1 MPFDV
6 GGNTLSSLQ
15 TKLYNDTTI
24 VRSGL
29 VCYLDAGIANSYS
42 GTGTTWTDLSGNGYD
57 ATLVNGP
64 TYNTS
69 NGGSI
74 VFDGSNDYAEIN
86 VNSWIRS
93 NSTAY
98 TFSSFFY
105 LTTADGGAPYNLMT
119 SPLDSNNNDGFWQHL
134 NLGGIWYW
142 RLEDN
147 SAGETGGNVENSSG
161 FSSGNWYHEVTV
173 VKTNSLS
180 FYRNGSLIST
190 ISTTFNWANLRND
203 GTAYIY
209 LGSGYFIGTGYQMTG
224 RIANFAFYN
233 RELSAAEVLQNYN
246 AHRRRFNI

>member
-6 GGNTLSSLQ
+6 GGNILTNVR
-15 TKLYNDTTI
+15 TRLYNDTTI

-29 VCYLDAGIANSYS
+29 QIYLDAAVPASYAGS
-42 GTGTTWTDLSGNGYD
+42 GTTWTDLSGNGYN

-64 TYNTS
+64 TYSTT
-69 NGGSI
+69 GSGVI

-105 LTTADGGAPYNLMT
+105 LTSADGGAPYNLMT
-119 SPLDSNNNDGFWQHL
+119 SPIDSNNNDGFWQHL
-134 NLGGIWYW
+134 NLGSNWLW
-142 RLEDN
+142 RTEDN
-147 SAGETGGNVENSSG
+147 SAGENGGNAESPSG
-161 FSSGNWYHEVTV
+161 FSGGNWYHEVAV
-173 VKTNSLS
+173 VKTNSLL

-190 ISTTFNWANLRND
+190 ISTTFSWANLRND

-209 LGSGYFIGTGYQMTG
+209 LGSGYFINQSYQMTG

-233 RELSAAEVLQNYN
+233 KELSAAEVRQNYN
-246 AHRRRFNI
+246 AHRSRFNL